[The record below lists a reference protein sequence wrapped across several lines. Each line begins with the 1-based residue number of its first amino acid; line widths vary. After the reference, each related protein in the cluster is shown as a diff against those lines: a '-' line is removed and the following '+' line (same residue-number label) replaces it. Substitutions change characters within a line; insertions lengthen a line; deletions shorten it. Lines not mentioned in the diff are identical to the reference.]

1 MLEEGTDFYLGKNE
15 PLKSCLLALRD
26 IILANG
32 GDFSETTKYGMPCFC
47 YLGKPFCYLWVDKKI
62 KNPYILMVEGRN
74 IDHPALVQ
82 GNRAKMKILWID
94 PDQDIPVEA
103 INAIFS
109 IAMKLYRKK

>member
-1 MLEEGTDFYLGKNE
+1 ML
-15 PLKSCLLALRD
+15 
-26 IILANG
+26 
-32 GDFSETTKYGMPCFC
+32 
-47 YLGKPFCYLWVDKKI
+47 
-62 KNPYILMVEGRN
+62 EGRN